1 MASFWNHFINLPGGY
16 RRKGL
21 GRWFQ
26 ILEDR
31 FMTLFWANLLCVAWA
46 LPFLVS
52 VFFFVQT
59 WDYLALAGMVIGLA
73 ILGPGFTA
81 LTHICMQ
88 LVRDKH
94 VFLWHA
100 YWGSVKRDWKQ
111 SVIFALMVGAL
122 WGTLA
127 YAVRLVSA
135 VQGGLGPVYTI
146 VFFLNAFLVMGL
158 TLFGFQQIAMVRL
171 PFYGVLKNAF
181 ALIFA
186 GGLRSVGAIVFAL
199 AVTGV
204 CLWFYEYCVWY
215 LLLGIPALTV
225 MTANLIFCP
234 VFEDFFP
241 EEDE

>member
-1 MASFWNHFINLPGGY
+1 
-16 RRKGL
+16 
-21 GRWFQ
+21 
-26 ILEDR
+26 
-31 FMTLFWANLLCVAWA
+31 MTLFWANLLCVAWA

-127 YAVRLVSA
+127 YAVRLVSGHIVKDFVSGGGDA
-135 VQGGLGPVYTI
+135 VLLHQVLGEDLAALDDGGFMI
-146 VFFLNAFLVMGL
+146 S
-158 TLFGFQQIAMVRL
+158 IAALSDRPNL
-171 PFYGVLKNAF
+171 P
-181 ALIFA
+181 
-186 GGLRSVGAIVFAL
+186 SVWAS
-199 AVTGV
+199 
-204 CLWFYEYCVWY
+204 
-215 LLLGIPALTV
+215 
-225 MTANLIFCP
+225 
-234 VFEDFFP
+234 
-241 EEDE
+241 